1 MPARLCIQPVILTD
15 NNARVAL
22 SSTLV
27 DPGRP
32 PSETVDDDGNPI
44 LVPKVYVGVHAISNG
59 APSEPAQVRNN
70 CLSLIAGIDMSNL
83 DAASNIVILFEAGT
97 DQPLTVLR
105 DWLGSTPSGLGWN
118 NQRQN
123 RIRNRITNVG
133 GSTTG
138 LTSTTP
144 LWQWVNA
151 AGLVFSP
158 TWDIRTA
165 MTTLPGA

>member
-1 MPARLCIQPVILTD
+1 MPVRLCLQPVVLTD
-15 NNARVAL
+15 GGARVAL

-44 LVPKVYVGVHAISNG
+44 LVPKTYGTAPAISDG
-59 APSEPAQVRNN
+59 AVSEPDLIRNN
-70 CLSLIAGIDMSNL
+70 CFAIVAGVDMSNL
-83 DAASNIVILFEAGT
+83 DSASGIITLFEAGT
-97 DQPLTVLR
+97 DQPLVVFR
-105 DWLGSTPSGLGWN
+105 DWLGSTPAGLGWN

-123 RIRNRITNVG
+123 RIRNRITNAG
-133 GSTTG
+133 GSATG

-144 LWQWVNA
+144 LWRWANA

-158 TWDIRTA
+158 TWDTRLALTSVE
-165 MTTLPGA
+165 GA